1 MTTNEIYADLTDIFH
16 EIFDDQQ
23 IELRPDTTAA
33 DIADWDSFNH
43 INIIVAAE
51 TRFGIKFQTSE
62 VESLKNVGD
71 MATTIE
77 RKLSA
82 GRMVNA

>member
-1 MTTNEIYADLTDIFH
+1 MTTSEIYATLTDIFR
-16 EIFDDQQ
+16 EVFDDAQL
-23 IELRPDTTAA
+23 ELRPDTTAA

-43 INIIVAAE
+43 INLIVAAE

-71 MATTIE
+71 MVATIE

>member
-1 MTTNEIYADLTDIFH
+1 MTTNDIYATLTDIFR
-16 EIFDDQQ
+16 EIFDDPQ
-23 IELRPDTTAA
+23 IELRPDTTAT

-43 INIIVAAE
+43 INLIVAAE
-51 TRFGIKFQTSE
+51 SRFGIKFQTSE

-71 MATTIE
+71 MVATIE

>member
-1 MTTNEIYADLTDIFH
+1 MTTKEIYANLTDIFR
-16 EIFDDQQ
+16 ENFDDQQ

-51 TRFGIKFQTSE
+51 TRFGIKFQTAE

-71 MATTIE
+71 MVATIE
-77 RKLSA
+77 RKLST

>member
-1 MTTNEIYADLTDIFH
+1 MTTKEIYANLTDIFR

-51 TRFGIKFQTSE
+51 TRFGIKFQTAE

-71 MATTIE
+71 MVATIE
-77 RKLSA
+77 RKLST

>member
-1 MTTNEIYADLTDIFH
+1 VTTDEIYANLTDIFR
-16 EIFDDQQ
+16 EVFDDQQ
-23 IELRPDTTAA
+23 IVLHPDTTAA

-43 INIIVAAE
+43 INIIVGAE

-71 MATTIE
+71 MVTTIE
-77 RKLSA
+77 RKLST